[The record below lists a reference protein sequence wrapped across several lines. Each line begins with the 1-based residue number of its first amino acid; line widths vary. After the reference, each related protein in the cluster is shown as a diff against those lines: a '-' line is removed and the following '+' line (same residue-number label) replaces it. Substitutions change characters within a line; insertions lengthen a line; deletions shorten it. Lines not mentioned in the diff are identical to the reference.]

1 MSLSLTPPTQLYR
14 ERESCVGEGDGDG
27 DGGWL
32 VDSGSGI
39 IVESRELSFCQI
51 KKKKKVL
58 YLLSIF
64 FPGAFKWCLAVMT
77 NLVGE

>member
-1 MSLSLTPPTQLYR
+1 M
-14 ERESCVGEGDGDG
+14 
-27 DGGWL
+27 
-32 VDSGSGI
+32 DSGSGI

-51 KKKKKVL
+51 KKKKVL

>member
-14 ERESCVGEGDGDG
+14 ERESCVGEGDG

-51 KKKKKVL
+51 KKKKCFIYFLFFSLARLNGVW
-58 YLLSIF
+58 LS
-64 FPGAFKWCLAVMT
+64 
-77 NLVGE
+77 